1 MLKIDAFKFLFFI
14 LVLIFFL
21 VSLILLLI
29 NFRKRFQ
36 NKQTENQS
44 KIDEL
49 KIEHELNLLR
59 SQLQIQEQTF
69 RNISREIH
77 DNIGQKLTLAKL
89 QINTIDTNEVV
100 DLKNTLMVIS
110 NFITDSLN
118 DLRDISRSL
127 SSEVI
132 LHNGL
137 IKALENEINQLNKL
151 FNYNFKMKLTGEVLY
166 MSAETELTVFRIIQE
181 ALTNAI
187 KHAEATSVFL
197 DLHFNNNELLILIE
211 DNGKGFDISATKDLN
226 GLNNLKSRT
235 QSLNGQ
241 IEINS
246 EPLIGTTIKIK
257 IPIYEPKN

>member
-1 MLKIDAFKFLFFI
+1 MIAAFVIIVTLLFT
-14 LVLIFFL
+14 LLGYIF
-21 VSLILLLI
+21 LLLI
-29 NFRKRFQ
+29 NKFKK
-36 NKQTENQS
+36 NKKLNKLNIENLEINYQ
-44 KIDEL
+44 
-49 KIEHELNLLR
+49 LNLLK

-69 RNISREIH
+69 QNISREIH

-89 QINTIDTNEVV
+89 QINTIDNNEGV
-100 DLKNTLMVIS
+100 DLNNTLMVIS
-110 NFITDSLN
+110 KLITDSLN

-132 LHNGL
+132 LNNGL

-181 ALTNAI
+181 ALTNSI

-197 DLHFNNNELLILIE
+197 DLHFINNELLILIE
-211 DNGKGFDISATKDLN
+211 DNGKGFEISVIKDLN

>member
-1 MLKIDAFKFLFFI
+1 MIAAFVIITTLLFTFLGYNF
-14 LVLIFFL
+14 
-21 VSLILLLI
+21 LLLI
-29 NFRKRFQ
+29 NKFKK
-36 NKQTENQS
+36 NKKLNKLNIKNLEINYQ
-44 KIDEL
+44 
-49 KIEHELNLLR
+49 LNLLK
-59 SQLQIQEQTF
+59 SQVQIQEQTF
-69 RNISREIH
+69 QNISREIH

-151 FNYNFKMKLTGEVLY
+151 FNYNFKMKLTGDVLY
-166 MSAETELTVFRIIQE
+166 MSVETELSVFRIIQE

>member
-1 MLKIDAFKFLFFI
+1 MIAAFVIIVTLLFT
-14 LVLIFFL
+14 LLGYIF
-21 VSLILLLI
+21 LLLI
-29 NFRKRFQ
+29 NKFKK
-36 NKQTENQS
+36 NKKLNKLNIENLEINYQ
-44 KIDEL
+44 
-49 KIEHELNLLR
+49 LNLLK
-59 SQLQIQEQTF
+59 SQVQIQEQTF
-69 RNISREIH
+69 QNISREIH

-89 QINTIDTNEVV
+89 QINTINANEVV
-100 DLKNTLMVIS
+100 DLNDTLMVIS
-110 NFITDSLN
+110 NLITDALN

-132 LHNGL
+132 LNNGL

-181 ALTNAI
+181 ALTNSI

-197 DLHFNNNELLILIE
+197 DLHFINNELLISIE
-211 DNGKGFDISATKDLN
+211 DNGKGFEISVIKDLN

>member
-1 MLKIDAFKFLFFI
+1 MIAAFVIITTLLFTFLGY
-14 LVLIFFL
+14 IF
-21 VSLILLLI
+21 LLLI
-29 NFRKRFQ
+29 NKFKK
-36 NKQTENQS
+36 NKKLNKLNIKNLEINYQ
-44 KIDEL
+44 
-49 KIEHELNLLR
+49 LNLLK
-59 SQLQIQEQTF
+59 SQVQIQEQTF
-69 RNISREIH
+69 QNISREIH

>member
-1 MLKIDAFKFLFFI
+1 MIAAFVIIVTLLFT
-14 LVLIFFL
+14 LLGYIF
-21 VSLILLLI
+21 LLLI
-29 NFRKRFQ
+29 NKFKK
-36 NKQTENQS
+36 NKKLNKLNIENLEINYQ
-44 KIDEL
+44 
-49 KIEHELNLLR
+49 LNLLK

-69 RNISREIH
+69 QNISREIH

-89 QINTIDTNEVV
+89 KINTINTNQVV
-100 DLKNTLMVIS
+100 DLNDTLMVIS
-110 NFITDSLN
+110 KLITDSLN

-132 LHNGL
+132 LNNGL

-181 ALTNAI
+181 ALTNSI

-197 DLHFNNNELLILIE
+197 DLHFINNELLISIE
-211 DNGKGFDISATKDLN
+211 DNGKGFEISVIKDLN

-257 IPIYEPKN
+257 IPIYESKN

>member
-49 KIEHELNLLR
+49 KLEHELNLLR

-69 RNISREIH
+69 QNISREIH

-89 QINTIDTNEVV
+89 QINTINTSEFI
-100 DLKNTLMVIS
+100 DLNSTLMEIS
-110 NFITDSLN
+110 KLITDSLN

-132 LHNGL
+132 LNNGL

-181 ALTNAI
+181 SLTNTI

-197 DLHFNNNELLILIE
+197 DLHFVDNELHILIE
-211 DNGKGFDISATKDLN
+211 DNGKGFDISSIKDFN

-235 QSLNGQ
+235 QSLQGL

-246 EPLIGTTIKIK
+246 QPLIGTTIKIK

>member
-1 MLKIDAFKFLFFI
+1 MIAAFVIIITLLFT
-14 LVLIFFL
+14 LLGYIF
-21 VSLILLLI
+21 LLLI
-29 NFRKRFQ
+29 NKFKK
-36 NKQTENQS
+36 NKKLNKLNIENLEINYQ
-44 KIDEL
+44 
-49 KIEHELNLLR
+49 LNLLK

-69 RNISREIH
+69 QNISREIH
-77 DNIGQKLTLAKL
+77 DNIGQKLTLVKL
-89 QINTIDTNEVV
+89 KINTINTNQVV
-100 DLKNTLMVIS
+100 DLNDTLMVIS
-110 NFITDSLN
+110 KLITDSLN

-132 LHNGL
+132 LNNGL

-181 ALTNAI
+181 ALTNSI

-197 DLHFNNNELLILIE
+197 DLHFINNEFLILIE
-211 DNGKGFDISATKDLN
+211 DNGKGFDISLIKDFN

-235 QSLNGQ
+235 QSLKGQ

>member
-1 MLKIDAFKFLFFI
+1 MIAAFVIIVTLLFT
-14 LVLIFFL
+14 LLGYIF
-21 VSLILLLI
+21 LLLI
-29 NFRKRFQ
+29 NKFKK
-36 NKQTENQS
+36 NKKLNKLNIENLEINYQ
-44 KIDEL
+44 
-49 KIEHELNLLR
+49 LNLLK

-69 RNISREIH
+69 QNISREIH

-89 QINTIDTNEVV
+89 QINTINANEVV
-100 DLKNTLMVIS
+100 DLNDTLMVIS
-110 NFITDSLN
+110 NLITDSLN

-132 LHNGL
+132 LNNGL

-166 MSAETELTVFRIIQE
+166 MSAETELTLFRIIQE
-181 ALTNAI
+181 ALTNSI

-197 DLHFNNNELLILIE
+197 DLHFINNELLISIE
-211 DNGKGFDISATKDLN
+211 DNGKGFEISVIKDLN